1 MQVANLADEQLWRAI
16 AQNTNAMS
24 ALVRQQLELA
34 DVNTV
39 SDSIRQAKLRESNAE
54 IIDKLARNYREY
66 TAELRRRYSLD
77 TEESAD
83 LTIGGSDAA
92 TVAAA

>member
-16 AQNTNAMS
+16 AQNTDAMS

-34 DVNTV
+34 DVNTI
-39 SDSIRQAKLRESNAE
+39 SDSIRQAKLRESSAE

-66 TAELRRRYSLD
+66 TAELRRRNSLD

-83 LTIGGSDAA
+83 LTIRGSDAA
-92 TVAAA
+92 TVTAA